1 MIKPK
6 KIISINF
13 SKSYCGVDEYCI
25 NLEESL
31 KKDREFEIIH
41 FALKNSDFENRL
53 REKGSVFHSFTKKKI
68 VSVKSLIKFIHLI
81 KNIKPDTV
89 IIHTAGEYYLSL
101 FIKKTTRLIII
112 RHNSFKLSIFPNIIF
127 LNRAQFIVTPSN
139 FCKQVLLETFPYFV
153 NKVKLIYNAIFFDE
167 IDFEACKEE
176 KNDIL
181 NIGFIGRLTYLK
193 GLGILVDSLKF
204 LKEDGIKFHFYVAG
218 KFLDSEYES
227 LIYSK
232 INEIKV
238 EKDVTFLGFI
248 EDKKEFFKKIN
259 LLVVPSMKRV
269 KETFGLVA
277 IEALINKV
285 PVIGFNSGA
294 LPEILSY
301 GPSGISICES
311 SKELASAIK
320 QLQDKELANI
330 YAKNGYLFAKTL
342 CNTDVFRESF
352 KAIL

>member
-41 FALKNSDFENRL
+41 FVLKNSDFENRL
-53 REKGSVFHSFTKKKI
+53 REKGSVFHSFTKKNI
-68 VSVKSLIKFIHLI
+68 FSVKSLIKFIHLI

-112 RHNSFKLSIFPNIIF
+112 RHNSFKLSVFPNIFF
-127 LNRAQFIVTPSN
+127 LKRAKFIVTPSN

-153 NKVKLIYNAIFFDE
+153 NKVKLIYNPVYYDE
-167 IDFEACKEE
+167 TENEICKEQD
-176 KNDIL
+176 NIL

-193 GLGILVDSLKF
+193 GLDILIDSLKI
-204 LKEDGIKFHFYVAG
+204 LKEDDIKFHLYVAG

-259 LLVVPSMKRV
+259 LLVVPSRKKW
-269 KETFGLVA
+269 KETFGLVV
-277 IEALINKV
+277 IEAFINKV
-285 PVIGFNSGA
+285 PVVSFNSGA

-301 GPSGISICES
+301 GPSGISICEN

-320 QLQDKELANI
+320 QFEDKELANI
-330 YAKNGYLFAKTL
+330 YVKNGYLFAKTL